1 MSNGEEESSSAA
13 TANDSG
19 CGIKSQQP
27 SSKSIT
33 CRVAII
39 GAQRARVAKVTALLH
54 ADKSRSNISTIS
66 LILSEGETAAA
77 EIGAAANIIPTL
89 PDSIPSS
96 EITIEFLPIVAT
108 FDSYEDESGTTIRYL
123 VKLEY
128 HGPKG
133 TLVKGKSLAPFF
145 DDMQTNDSD
154 VDNENEVENYFPGI
168 SAVAIGCG
176 IESTDDVTKI
186 RNVLETMSN
195 SCSAQ
200 LNSKVDCERNSS
212 SSMII
217 ECIKPNADA
226 EYTTMKEEI
235 EAYRN
240 LNEDEKKQAL
250 QEGTI
255 GPGKMAN
262 FVYNIAKQAV
272 RQRFEKELKKYE
284 QSLLLAKEEDN
295 EKGEEQVIEVQQP
308 TIHQQQIIDSAVPDT
323 KHIPDPTQVRYACK
337 ICRSVLF
344 GIEDLEDPPHT
355 ASQHNF
361 QKKGYNNRLG
371 TSSCQAHFI
380 SQPLPCMVEQN
391 DCSMNDINSG
401 CMEGK
406 LHCYKCHTKVGHYSW
421 TGSQCSCGT
430 WVTPAIMV
438 PMSKVDEMNPITSI
452 ANSGVNTT
460 AANID
465 VHLQN
470 LSLDEVMRDV

>member
-1 MSNGEEESSSAA
+1 MASGEEESSPAA

-19 CGIKSQQP
+19 GGIKSQQP

-54 ADKSRSNISTIS
+54 ADKSRNNISTIS

-89 PDSIPSS
+89 PDNIPST
-96 EITIEFLPIVAT
+96 ITIEFLPIVAT
-108 FDSYEDESGTTIRYL
+108 FDSYEDENGKTIRYL
-123 VKLEY
+123 IKLEY

-176 IESTDDVTKI
+176 IESTDDVDKI

-217 ECIKPNADA
+217 ECTKPNA
-226 EYTTMKEEI
+226 EYTTMKEEN

-240 LNEDEKKQAL
+240 LNEDEK
-250 QEGTI
+250 
-255 GPGKMAN
+255 N
-262 FVYNIAKQAV
+262 
-272 RQRFEKELKKYE
+272 
-284 QSLLLAKEEDN
+284 
-295 EKGEEQVIEVQQP
+295 
-308 TIHQQQIIDSAVPDT
+308 
-323 KHIPDPTQVRYACK
+323 
-337 ICRSVLF
+337 
-344 GIEDLEDPPHT
+344 
-355 ASQHNF
+355 
-361 QKKGYNNRLG
+361 
-371 TSSCQAHFI
+371 
-380 SQPLPCMVEQN
+380 
-391 DCSMNDINSG
+391 
-401 CMEGK
+401 
-406 LHCYKCHTKVGHYSW
+406 
-421 TGSQCSCGT
+421 
-430 WVTPAIMV
+430 
-438 PMSKVDEMNPITSI
+438 
-452 ANSGVNTT
+452 
-460 AANID
+460 
-465 VHLQN
+465 
-470 LSLDEVMRDV
+470 

>member
-1 MSNGEEESSSAA
+1 MASGEEESSPAA

-19 CGIKSQQP
+19 GGIKSQQP

-39 GAQRARVAKVTALLH
+39 GAQRARVAKVTSLLH
-54 ADKSRSNISTIS
+54 ADKSRNNISTIS

-89 PDSIPSS
+89 PDYIPST
-96 EITIEFLPIVAT
+96 ITIEFLPIVAT

-168 SAVAIGCG
+168 PAVAIGCG
-176 IESTDDVTKI
+176 IESTDDVDKI

-195 SCSAQ
+195 SYSAQ

-212 SSMII
+212 SMII
-217 ECIKPNADA
+217 ECIKPNA
-226 EYTTMKEEI
+226 EYTTMKEEN

-284 QSLLLAKEEDN
+284 QSLILIAKEEDN
-295 EKGEEQVIEVQQP
+295 EKVEGQVIEVQQP
-308 TIHQQQIIDSAVPDT
+308 TIHQQQIIDTAVPDT
-323 KHIPDPTQVRYACK
+323 KHMPDPTKVRYACK

-361 QKKGYNNRLG
+361 RKKGYNNRLG

-380 SQPLPCMVEQN
+380 SQPLPWMVEQN
-391 DCSMNDINSG
+391 GCSMNDIDSG

-438 PMSKVDEMNPITSI
+438 PMSKVDEMKPITSI

-460 AANID
+460 ATNID
-465 VHLQN
+465 VNLQN
-470 LSLDEVMRDV
+470 LDLGDV